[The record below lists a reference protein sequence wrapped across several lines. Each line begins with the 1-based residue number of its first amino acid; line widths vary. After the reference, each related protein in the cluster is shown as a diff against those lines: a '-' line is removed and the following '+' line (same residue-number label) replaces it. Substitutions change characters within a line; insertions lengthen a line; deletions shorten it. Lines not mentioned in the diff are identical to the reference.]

1 MRLGTAASPSHR
13 TRRQADL
20 ALLRLKPLAQVIA
33 LLALAGSVQA
43 APAAFSS
50 AWFAAKGS
58 APQAGNTGGQGGA
71 VQLPGLPPPLAQQQ
85 RANAQLQRSL
95 QSLNNT
101 VTAIA
106 AQQAAQA
113 AGRAAALAAP
123 STIHNG
129 LGGNGLNPLLDANG
143 KPLFINA
150 DGPVQTQKGGITQV
164 SIKQTADKAILNW
177 ETFNIG
183 RDTQLTFQ
191 QNADWA
197 LLNRV
202 GNSVAPSQIQGA
214 IKADGT
220 VLIVNRNGIVFSG
233 SSQINVRNLTAAAA
247 TISDTQFTERGLYV
261 DSSGSQP
268 TFTDAAGKVMVER
281 GALIQTHAP
290 ATSTQ
295 GGGYTLLL
303 GHEVENAGT
312 LINAKGQAT
321 LAAGDTFYIRK
332 GVGTAGNQNS
342 TTRGNEVATRLNAGS
357 SAGTV
362 TNSGLIQASQG
373 DITLTGHQV
382 RQQGVAVATSSIDN
396 RGTIHLLNSASDS
409 TGSVTLA
416 SGSTTAIVIDAN
428 PGSALDSQRDAVRKG
443 LGGLVNQRDGA
454 FDNLSAV
461 ADDRS
466 LSRVEIVSGGTV
478 DFQGGSLTLATG
490 GQVAVSAGQRSLL
503 RDGAVVDVAGAVGVK
518 LAMDSNSIKVNIQ
531 GNEQRDAAGNR
542 DKAALNNTDVWIDV
556 RELVHVAAG
565 TNGYEGERWYTAG
578 GLLEVGGYLGT
589 RNHSLGEWL
598 AQGGTVSFTGGD
610 LVTQA
615 GSLLNLSGGTLD
627 VATGYLKQTW
637 LKGTDGRLYN
647 LSRAPGDVLYQGVYK
662 GYEQHSARWG
672 HTDYFYNP
680 LIAPRERLEN
690 GYTVG
695 RDAGR
700 LVVGTANARLDGSI
714 LGETFK
720 GEQQL
725 RAPQASLDGYRQSQL
740 SQARGAQL
748 IVGNYQPGATGSLLN
763 ADAGNLHQVVI
774 GPQVQG
780 APLALDAPVEAE
792 REGVLRLDAER
803 LRDLGGLHVAA
814 YEGISVNQALN
825 LTDGAGLSLLAPQLD
840 IRADLV
846 SHGGDLLLG
855 NLQRGSDSLRVG
867 NTGLVA
873 RLEVAAG
880 VRVDASGRRQDGA
893 NAQAREVSAWL
904 DGGTLALRGTGD
916 IRLGQGSLLSVD
928 SGAARTPDGSWRG
941 GAGGDLSLVSLA
953 LGGGGGQL
961 LLGGELRG
969 YGTTGAGTLALRGET
984 VSIGADSAAASL
996 NLGSDFF
1003 AKGFARYEVVG
1014 NQRLEVAAGSQ
1025 VEVTRPVYRLRGDA
1039 TSAAEALELWTPP
1052 QYLENPAKGVL
1063 TQRPGASLLLQAGS
1077 ALDISA
1083 QQAASRWLQVAG
1095 GSRIQVDDGQSITLR
1110 SPGGMQV
1117 DGSLVAHGGQIT
1129 LAETFVQQAL
1139 TSAVR
1144 FEPHQRTIRVG
1155 AGALLDVSARA
1166 VTAVDARGER
1176 YGELRQGG
1184 SIVIGS
1190 TFDANL
1196 GGALAPDLFVVVE
1209 RGVVLEASGSQM
1221 MVDVPGVGATRLA
1234 SQGGSISLSSAN
1246 GLYVDGE
1253 LRAASGGA
1261 GAAGGSL
1268 SIALE
1273 SGAYPTSPTYA
1284 AATRQRELRVSPQG
1298 EAFVNNAGELEYGHG
1313 HLSVA
1318 QVEQGG
1324 FDALTL
1330 FSRGVIS
1337 FTDDVTLQ
1345 PARSLHLYAG
1355 ALGLA
1360 EGARADT
1367 QVRLAA
1373 AHVRLAGYTSLPS
1386 PAPGVTSNELGS
1398 TLSSRSEQATLQ
1410 VDAALIDV
1418 RNTLKFG
1425 TGASDARTID
1435 RRGFHQVSLNSSGD
1449 LRMLK
1454 TVGGS
1459 DTRLVAPGTLTL
1471 SAAQVYPGTNAVAVV
1486 QARHVKIA
1494 RSSAATPAQPYSLFG
1509 ALSIWADTIDQQGVL
1524 RAPLGALVLGNA
1536 DTREVNLR
1544 PGSLT
1549 SVSAAGLV
1557 MPYGGTVDGL
1567 VYNFAGQSLN
1577 STVLG
1582 QNLPNGWLNVTLGG
1596 GSITVEPGAV
1606 IDLSGGGDVLG
1617 AGFISGRG
1625 GSTDARYHPLV
1636 RNNPD
1641 GSFSLA
1647 SLASNPVY
1655 AIVPGVQASVAPE
1668 AVAGETLGSMPLVG
1682 QQITLDA
1689 GVPGLPAGTYTLL
1702 PASYALL
1709 PGAYRVEV
1717 NGLAGVGAPR
1727 AGATAMRN
1735 GSWGLTGKRSIAG
1748 SGLGDALSQ
1757 QLILTSANTL
1767 RRYSQYNETS
1777 FSQFLL
1783 NDAARLGIPRAAL
1796 PSDAKGLTLDLGR
1809 NHTARPSFS
1818 MDGVLRNKPAANGH
1832 GSIATVLFGGTL
1844 LIHGDSAPGVLGAGE
1859 TAIAAA
1865 QLNAL
1870 GASSL
1875 RIGHAGQRVYGQGGN
1890 QLMFGDGKGA
1900 SIVLKSGAH
1909 LKAAEVLMVT
1919 SRILGGITV
1928 EQGASIDTLGQGK
1941 PAYDS
1946 QQGYLYNPRNSS
1958 LLIVSNGWV
1967 DVLAPQPLNDAI
1979 TGPGSIL
1986 IGSCLSTCTGQT
1998 ELYSEGT
2005 IALATNNR
2013 FSLDDQVRF
2022 GTRNLTLAVGAI
2034 NVGSAQSLAA
2044 AAAAGYLPSGLTL
2057 NQQVLDRL
2065 LQGDTQRGA
2074 PALETLTLT
2083 VQDSLNFFGT
2093 TALDTLDPATG
2104 KSRLSNLVLGT
2115 PAIYGHGTASDV
2127 ASIRTG
2133 NLIWSGA
2140 TQAAPSLIG
2149 NGAGTGSGR
2158 LQIEAQRIELGYG
2171 PQTQSSSQP
2180 EFARLAL
2187 GFSDVA
2193 LLASERLTA
2202 NHRGS
2207 LSVYQTRGEYVT
2219 GEGYRYSGG
2228 NLLVRTP
2235 LITGDAGSVNQVRAG
2250 GTLQLLA
2257 ASTPGSVDTP
2267 LKAGAL
2273 GAQWSFSGQR
2283 IDLDTRVALPSGKLT
2298 LDSQG
2303 DLRLGQAAQLDLAGR
2318 KVSLN
2323 DLNKYSWGGDVILR
2337 SQHGDIYQAAGST
2350 IDLHAEHNQAGSLE
2364 VVALD
2369 PNAGNVDLQ
2378 GRILGGSSG
2387 HYDAGGTLVPYTGGG
2402 FSLHAQG
2409 LAGDLD
2415 SAFAALNQRLN
2426 QGDVYGSRRFQL
2438 KQGDLQIGNG
2448 VRANQVQVSLDNGH
2462 LRVNGLIDAS
2472 GERVGSIRLA
2482 ASNGLTLA
2490 QGAVLDAHGSV
2501 LRVDSYG
2508 KIIDSPNRATV
2519 ELNSGA
2525 GQLTLA
2531 RDVRIDLR
2539 HGTAAPRGQHDG
2551 RARGSLALYAPRLRA
2566 DDPTYGDIAID
2577 ASQALSILGAQRIDL
2592 FAMVRDTA
2600 APQGSD
2606 PHVSGKPYVQIDQG
2620 YLDERHA
2627 DSVKFIDNAL
2637 LNTAL
2642 RNGKLA
2648 GLTQGYAEQFHL
2660 RPGLEVITDGDLVVS
2675 GDLDLSRYRYA
2686 SLNPN
2691 VHQTQTLYGS
2701 GEAGSLSLRA
2711 AGDVE
2716 VLGSINDGFAPP
2728 PETQDDGGWVL
2739 LEGRL
2744 AYGAQVVV
2752 PNGGVELHDGTGF
2765 LAGQVL
2771 NYDLPIQ
2778 ARRLAAG
2785 TVLPVR
2791 ATLSAALEL
2800 PAGTVLSAAIYRADG
2815 SEALAAGTRL
2825 DAPLRLE
2832 AGMQLG
2838 AGMRLAVDTPLT
2850 AMTWPKGV
2858 ALPSQPSGVVSA
2870 GLDDLVLLAGNLVL
2884 QRGAIIPPRT
2894 DIKLGGVG
2902 SVELRSDGKGTNWA
2916 VASMLPAGSQS
2927 WNLRV
2932 VAGADTGA
2940 ADPRLAD
2947 PNASGRLRLADH
2959 HVGML
2964 AVGAG
2969 GGWVWT
2975 QEGIDGFG
2983 VDAKPGDP
2991 IDFDAIDYPT
3001 LCDEFPTWCAKA
3013 PAASGGLVWTQ
3024 DGIDGFG
3031 VDAKPGD
3038 PIDFDAIDYPTL
3050 CDEFPTWCAKA
3061 PAAGGGL
3068 VWTQEGIDGFG
3079 IDAKP
3084 GDSIDFAA
3092 IAYPTLCEEFP
3103 SWCAVAPATGV
3114 PYDTVPG
3121 GASRFSVLRTGA
3133 GDLDLIAAGNL
3144 EMTTLFGVYTAGT
3157 PTLVP
3162 AAYQLPRGQAN
3173 DGQVL
3178 PEFLGGYE
3186 ALVDGGPQSLYQAWY
3201 PEQGGNLLLTVGGN
3215 LTGNSL
3221 SREYGNL
3228 TSLAYQLPT
3237 AQVGNWLWRQGSGT
3251 ALAAD
3256 AQIPT
3261 AWWINFGTYVRY
3273 QRNSVLAGFTG
3284 FGTLGGGNLDVTV
3297 GGQAGNL
3304 DVLGKTG
3311 DQYRTQWDDSARTQA
3326 LQLAVGSTGQV
3337 GRDGSLTLG
3346 GGGDLNLRVGGA
3358 LNPTQAA
3365 QGRGDTPEV
3374 LGVAAHDLQ
3383 GTLVNLRG
3391 NLRVSAAAVGGIDRA
3406 YGAAQM
3412 HQDTHETRAYDP
3424 FQATLANAK
3433 GGLVVVPGDA
3443 TVQLNTRGDL
3453 VLAAAA
3459 DPGRV
3464 PTLNSTPFGS
3474 ALGGGNSWFSLW
3486 TANTA
3491 IDLFSAGGDLTP
3503 STQLVE
3509 LTQVVGGDALGGLD
3523 TSPTDG
3529 RFVYPSILRAVA
3541 ASGNLYYGDSAQYR
3555 DKNRVQGVSGYSLLL
3570 APSANAQLQLVAQGS
3585 IYAGGYAISQSGAA
3599 QSALATPFNPG
3610 FIGSHSGYSVSNQG
3624 PEGIAADL
3632 EAGRYPL
3639 FAFGSTSNANAYGQL
3654 QPARIYAVNGD
3665 LVGVRTGEIID
3676 FGTTRNGAIWYEGA
3690 APVWMMAGR
3699 DIVYSGTGLGE
3710 STYVPAMMS
3719 DVVGALARSTG
3730 NLFVHTHATDHSQVV
3745 AGRDILFSGL
3755 NVAGPGTLTVSA
3767 GRDIRQ
3773 EDRAAITSL
3782 GAVVAGD
3789 NRPGAH
3795 LVLQAGVGADGPGYS
3810 RFAELYLN
3818 PANLADSGQS
3828 LAAQPGKVAKTYAEE
3843 LRQWLAERYAFEGD
3857 AAQARERFAGLPVAE
3872 QAVFAREVYFAE
3884 LRAGGLEY
3892 TTVGGPREG
3901 SYLRGRNA
3909 IAALFPEQ
3917 DVAGNPIQYNG
3928 DILMFGGAGV
3938 RTQMGGSI
3946 QMLTP
3951 GGQQVFGV
3959 EGEAPPA
3966 SAGVI
3971 TQGNGNIQLYSQG
3984 SILLGQSR
3992 IMTTFGGSILGWSAA
4007 GDINAGRG
4015 SKTTVVYTPPRRLYD
4030 NWGNSSLSPTV
4041 PSTGAGIATLAPVVE
4056 VPPGDIDLIAP
4067 LGTIDAGEAG
4077 IRVSGNVNIAAL
4089 QVVNAANIQVQGD
4102 AKGMP
4107 VVASVNTGALTS
4119 ASAAATSATQ
4129 AADDAARQQQAAARQ
4144 RQPSVITVQVLGF
4157 GTERLVPGKEGASL
4171 GPQYNPQ
4178 SPVQVLGAGALDEQ
4192 ARGRLTEEERGNLLL

>member
-1 MRLGTAASPSHR
+1 MRLGTAASPAHR
-13 TRRQADL
+13 THRQADI

-58 APQAGNTGGQGGA
+58 APQAGSTGGQGGT

-101 VTAIA
+101 VAAIA

-123 STIHNG
+123 SNIHNG

-150 DGPVQTQKGGITQV
+150 NGPVQTQKGGTTQV

-177 ETFNIG
+177 ETFNVG

-191 QNADWA
+191 QDANWA

-220 VLIVNRNGIVFSG
+220 VMIVNRNGIVFSG

-247 TISDTQFTERGLYV
+247 TISDQQFSERGLYV
-261 DSSGSQP
+261 DSAGSLP
-268 TFTDAAGKVMVER
+268 TFTDAAGKVLVER
-281 GALIQTHAP
+281 GALIQTHTP
-290 ATSTQ
+290 AKSTQ

-303 GHEVENAGT
+303 GHEVENAGR
-312 LINAKGQAT
+312 LINPKGQAT

-332 GVGTAGNQNS
+332 GVGTAGNPYA
-342 TTRGNEVATRLNAGS
+342 TTRGNEVATRLKAGS
-357 SAGTV
+357 TAGTV
-362 TNSGLIQASQG
+362 SNSGLIQASQG

-396 RGTIHLLNSASDS
+396 RGTIHLLNAASDR

-416 SGSTTAIVIDAN
+416 TGSTTAIVIDAN
-428 PGSALDSQRDAVRKG
+428 PGSALDSQRDAVRKN
-443 LGGLVNQRDGA
+443 LGGQVNQRDGA

-542 DKAALNNTDVWIDV
+542 DKAALNNTDVWVDV
-556 RELVHVAAG
+556 RELVQVAAG

-615 GSLLNLSGGTLD
+615 GSQVNLSGGTLD

-637 LKGTDGRLYN
+637 LRGTDGRLYN

-672 HTDYFYNP
+672 QTDYFYNP

-720 GEQQL
+720 GEHQL
-725 RAPQASLDGYRQSQL
+725 RAPQASLDGYRQGQL

-748 IVGNYQPGATGSLLN
+748 IVGNYQPSATGSLLD

-780 APLALDAPVEAE
+780 TPLALDAPVEAE

-840 IRADLV
+840 VRADLV

-867 NTGLVA
+867 NTGLAA

-893 NAQAREVSAWL
+893 NAQAGEVSAWL

-916 IRLGQGSLLSVD
+916 IRLGQGSLLSVQ

-941 GAGGDLSLVSLA
+941 GAGGNLSLASLA
-953 LGGGGGQL
+953 LGGAGGQL

-969 YGTTGAGTLALRGET
+969 YGTTGAGTLALRAET
-984 VSIGADSAAASL
+984 VSIGADSTAASL
-996 NLGSDFF
+996 NLGSEFF

-1039 TSAAEALELWTPP
+1039 TSAADALELWTPP

-1110 SPGGMQV
+1110 SSGGLQV

-1129 LAETFVQQAL
+1129 LAETVVQQAL

-1144 FEPHQRTIRVG
+1144 FEPHQRAIRVG

-1166 VTAVDARGER
+1166 VTAVDVRGER

-1190 TFDANL
+1190 TFDPNL

-1209 RGVVLEASGSQM
+1209 RGAVLDASGSQM
-1221 MVDVPGVGATRLA
+1221 TVDVPGVGATRLA
-1234 SQGGSISLSSAN
+1234 SQGGNISLSSAN

-1268 SIALE
+1268 SVALE
-1273 SGAYPTSPTYA
+1273 SGAYPISSPYA

-1373 AHVRLAGYTSLPS
+1373 AQVRLAGYTSLPS
-1386 PAPGVTSNELGS
+1386 PAPGVTSNELGN
-1398 TLSSRSEQATLQ
+1398 TLSSRSEKATLQ

-1449 LRMLK
+1449 LRLLK

-1471 SAAQVYPGTNAVAVV
+1471 SAAQVYPGTNAVAVI

-1509 ALSIWADTIDQQGVL
+1509 ALSIRADTIDQQGVL

-1536 DTREVNLR
+1536 DTREVTLR

-1582 QNLPNGWLNVTLGG
+1582 QSLPVGWLNVTLGG
-1596 GSITVEPGAV
+1596 GSIAVEPGAV
-1606 IDLSGGGDVLG
+1606 IDLSGGGDVRG

-1641 GSFSLA
+1641 GSFSLPG
-1647 SLASNPVY
+1647 LANNPVY
-1655 AIVPGVQASVAPE
+1655 AIVPGVQASVAPD
-1668 AVAGETLGSMPLVG
+1668 ALAGEKLGSMPLVG

-1717 NGLAGVGAPR
+1717 NGQADVGAAR
-1727 AGATAMRN
+1727 TAATAMRN
-1735 GSWGLTGKRSIAG
+1735 GSWGLTGKRSIAH

-1757 QLILTSANTL
+1757 QLILTGADTL

-1783 NDAARLGIPRAAL
+1783 NDAARLGIPRAPL
-1796 PSDAKGLTLDLGR
+1796 PIDAKGLTLDLGH
-1809 NHTARPSFS
+1809 NATARPSFS
-1818 MDGVLRNKPAANGH
+1818 MNGVLRNQPAAKGH

-1844 LIHGDSAPGVLGAGE
+1844 LIHGDTPPAVPGTRE

-1890 QLMFGDGKGA
+1890 QLLFGDGKGT
-1900 SIVLKSGAH
+1900 SIVLKSGGH

-1919 SRILGGITV
+1919 SRISGAITV
-1928 EQGASIDTLGQGK
+1928 EQGASIDTLGQGA

-1946 QQGYLYNPRNSS
+1946 RDGYLYNPHNSS

-1979 TGPGSIL
+1979 RGPGSIL

-1998 ELYSEGT
+1998 ELYSKGT
-2005 IALATNNR
+2005 IAVATNNR

-2034 NVGSAQSLAA
+2034 NVGSAQNLAA

-2065 LQGDTQRGA
+2065 LQGDTRRGA

-2093 TALDTLDPATG
+2093 TALDTLDPVTG

-2115 PAIYGHGTASDV
+2115 PAVYGHGTASDV

-2140 TQAAPSLIG
+2140 TQAAPALLG

-2171 PQTQSSSQP
+2171 PQAQSSSQP
-2180 EFARLAL
+2180 AFARLAL

-2207 LSVYQTRGEYVT
+2207 LSVYQARGEYVT

-2235 LITGDAGSVNQVRAG
+2235 LVTGEAGSVSQVRAG
-2250 GTLQLLA
+2250 GSLQLLA
-2257 ASTPGSVDTP
+2257 AAAPGTGGAT

-2273 GAQWSFSGQR
+2273 GAQWSFSAQR

-2298 LDSQG
+2298 VDSQG

-2323 DLNKYSWGGDVILR
+2323 DLNKYSWGGDVSLR

-2369 PNAGNVDLQ
+2369 ANAGRVDLQ

-2387 HYDAGGTLVPYTGGG
+2387 HYDAGGTLVPYAGGG
-2402 FSLHAQG
+2402 FTLRAQR

-2426 QGDVYGSRRFQL
+2426 EGDVHGSRRFQF
-2438 KQGDLQIGNG
+2438 KQGDLQVGNG

-2482 ASNGLTLA
+2482 GGNGLTLA

-2539 HGTAAPRGQHDG
+2539 HGTAAPRGSAAGQHDG

-2566 DDPTYGDIAID
+2566 DDPTYGDIAIN

-2592 FAMVRDTA
+2592 FAMARDTA
-2600 APQGSD
+2600 APVGTD

-2620 YLDERHA
+2620 YLDARHA

-2648 GLTQGYAEQFHL
+2648 GLTRGYAGQFHL

-2691 VHQTQTLYGS
+2691 VHKTDTLYGS
-2701 GEAGSLSLRA
+2701 GEAGSLTLRA

-2778 ARRLAAG
+2778 ARQLAAG

-2791 ATLSAALEL
+2791 ATLSAALDL

-2825 DAPLRLE
+2825 DAPLHLE

-2838 AGMRLAVDTPLT
+2838 AGTRLVVDTPLT

-2870 GLDDLVLLAGNLVL
+2870 GIDDLVLLAGNLVL
-2884 QRGAIIPPRT
+2884 QRGAIIPSRT

-2932 VAGADTGA
+2932 VAGADTAA

-2947 PNASGRLRLADH
+2947 PSATGRLRLADH

-2964 AVGAG
+2964 AVGAS

-3001 LCDEFPTWCAKA
+3001 LCE
-3013 PAASGGLVWTQ
+3013 
-3024 DGIDGFG
+3024 
-3031 VDAKPGD
+3031 
-3038 PIDFDAIDYPTL
+3038 
-3050 CDEFPTWCAKA
+3050 EFPTWCAKA

-3092 IAYPTLCEEFP
+3092 IDYPTLCEEFP
-3103 SWCAVAPATGV
+3103 TWCAIAPATGA
-3114 PYDTVPG
+3114 PHDTVPG
-3121 GASRFSVLRTGA
+3121 GASRFSVLRTGT

-3144 EMTTLFGVYTAGT
+3144 DMTTLFGVYTAGT
-3157 PTLVP
+3157 ATPVS
-3162 AAYQLPRGQAN
+3162 ADYQLARGQAN

-3228 TSLAYQLPT
+3228 TSLAYQLPS
-3237 AQVGNWLWRQGSGT
+3237 ARVGNWLWRQGSGT
-3251 ALAAD
+3251 ALAAGE
-3256 AQIPT
+3256 QIPT

-3273 QRNSVLAGFTG
+3273 QRNSVVAGFTG

-3304 DVLGKTG
+3304 DVVGKTD

-3326 LQLAVGSTGQV
+3326 LQLAVGSTGRV

-3358 LNPTQAA
+3358 INPTQAA
-3365 QGRGDTPEV
+3365 LGRGDTPEV

-3412 HQDTHETRAYDP
+3412 QQDTHETRAYDP

-3443 TVQLNTRGDL
+3443 TVQLSTRGDL

-3464 PTLNSTPFGS
+3464 PTLNSTPFGA

-3610 FIGSHSGYSVSNQG
+3610 FIGSHTGYSVSNQG

-3639 FAFGSTSNANAYGQL
+3639 FAFGSTSTANAYGQL

-3730 NLFVHTHATDHSQVV
+3730 NLFVHNHATDHSQVV

-3789 NRPGAH
+3789 NRPGASV
-3795 LVLQAGVGADGPGYS
+3795 VLQAGVGADGPGYS

-3843 LRQWLAERYAFEGD
+3843 LRQWLAERYAFKGD
-3857 AAQARERFAGLPVAE
+3857 AEQARERFAGLPVAE

-3892 TTVGGPREG
+3892 NTVGGARQG

-3938 RTQMGGSI
+3938 RTQVGGSI

-3966 SAGVI
+3966 STGVV
-3971 TQGNGNIQLYSQG
+3971 TQGNGSIQLYSQG

-3992 IMTTFGGSILGWSAA
+3992 IMTTFGGSILGWSAE

-4030 NWGNSSLSPTV
+4030 HWGNSSLSPTV

-4107 VVASVNTGALTS
+4107 VVASVNTGALSS

-4129 AADDAARQQQAAARQ
+4129 AAEDAARQQQTAARQ

-4178 SPVQVLGAGALDEQ
+4178 SPVQVLGAGVLDER
-4192 ARGRLTEEERGNLLL
+4192 ARGQLTEEERGNLLL